1 MTIER
6 RVYSEQDIVQE
17 LLEESRERGQE
28 LTHEQLNIAYE
39 SLQRV
44 MKRNNERGTSKR
56 YPDTMSVA
64 AYAQRVSPEAYVSFT
79 QAEQAAIVAES
90 IHRFRN
96 AKVLIPDLQ

>member
-56 YPDTMSVA
+56 
-64 AYAQRVSPEAYVSFT
+64 
-79 QAEQAAIVAES
+79 
-90 IHRFRN
+90 
-96 AKVLIPDLQ
+96 